1 MKFRFCGGLDAPDW
15 LLTEIAIVA
24 KLSSQQMT
32 FFTEQVIKQL
42 LGKKLAYDKLEK
54 LSQMVK
60 FTRSDAKAALAA
72 VNYVLDSATRY
83 NVQRKILSTEM
94 QQLGLHEDL
103 TDAMLEVYFKK
114 KDTILA
120 LYKQKEFK
128 LETVKNLN
136 WRVDCVLGSSNVKGM
151 AEPNIILNIKGSNS
165 NNDND
170 NISFNMSSN
179 MFRVLHAELKNAH
192 TMMAQMSGQD

>member
-42 LGKKLAYDKLEK
+42 LGKNLAYDKLEK
-54 LSQMVK
+54 LSQVVK

-83 NVQRKILSTEM
+83 NVQRKKFSIFHDDFSAWHATRCPWPRSLHLGIDWEHTVWNSEQRWTNGQPCIEVSSASTGAIGNPVS
-94 QQLGLHEDL
+94 LF
-103 TDAMLEVYFKK
+103 A
-114 KDTILA
+114 
-120 LYKQKEFK
+120 
-128 LETVKNLN
+128 
-136 WRVDCVLGSSNVKGM
+136 
-151 AEPNIILNIKGSNS
+151 
-165 NNDND
+165 
-170 NISFNMSSN
+170 
-179 MFRVLHAELKNAH
+179 
-192 TMMAQMSGQD
+192 